1 MSMAGERRFSIK
13 LEQDEQSE
21 RRFRWIIYEGEKLR
35 ERSPQSYATIRHAK
49 ADAEKVVQ
57 RLITAQRSATEP

>member
-1 MSMAGERRFSIK
+1 MAGDHRFSIK

-21 RRFRWIIYEGEKLR
+21 RRFRWVIYEGEKLR

-49 ADAEKVVQ
+49 ADAEKFVQ
-57 RLITAQRSATEP
+57 RLIAAQRSPK

>member
-1 MSMAGERRFSIK
+1 MPESHRFSIK

-35 ERSPQSYATIRHAK
+35 ERSPQTYATIRHAK
-49 ADAEKVVQ
+49 ADAEKFMQ
-57 RLITAQRSATEP
+57 RLITAQRSQK

>member
-1 MSMAGERRFSIK
+1 MAGNHRFSVK
-13 LEQDEQSE
+13 LEQDAQSE

-49 ADAEKVVQ
+49 ADAEKFIQ
-57 RLITAQRSATEP
+57 RFITAQRSQK

>member
-1 MSMAGERRFSIK
+1 MAGDHRFSIK

-21 RRFRWIIYEGEKLR
+21 RRFRWVIYEGEKLR

-49 ADAEKVVQ
+49 ADAEKFVQ
-57 RLITAQRSATEP
+57 RLITAQRSPK

>member
-1 MSMAGERRFSIK
+1 MAASHPFSIK

-21 RRFRWIIYEGEKLR
+21 RRFRWIIYDGEKLR

-57 RLITAQRSATEP
+57 RLITARRSSK